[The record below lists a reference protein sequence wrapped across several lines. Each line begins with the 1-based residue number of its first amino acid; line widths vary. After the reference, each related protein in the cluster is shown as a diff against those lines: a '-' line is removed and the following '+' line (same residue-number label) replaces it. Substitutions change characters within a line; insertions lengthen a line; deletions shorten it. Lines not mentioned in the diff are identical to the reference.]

1 MCKETK
7 QIGID
12 LNDTAIAFPTVTS
25 EIPSDTEI
33 AQAVAEILLPTEQ
46 NKELVL
52 HLIVPSQ

>member
-12 LNDTAIAFPTVTS
+12 LNDTAIAFPTATL
-25 EIPSDTEI
+25 ETPSDTEI

-46 NKELVL
+46 NKALVL
-52 HLIVPSQ
+52 HLIAPSK